1 MFVYKSSDAV
11 SKSIRFEHKWEENHT
26 LNVLN
31 ALDYYSKKKNIENKD
46 VWNNIGW
53 YSYYFGKYGYKILSF
68 EAN

>member
-26 LNVLN
+26 LNILN
-31 ALDYYSKKKNIENKD
+31 ALDYCSKKKNIENKD
-46 VWNNIGW
+46 VGNNIGW